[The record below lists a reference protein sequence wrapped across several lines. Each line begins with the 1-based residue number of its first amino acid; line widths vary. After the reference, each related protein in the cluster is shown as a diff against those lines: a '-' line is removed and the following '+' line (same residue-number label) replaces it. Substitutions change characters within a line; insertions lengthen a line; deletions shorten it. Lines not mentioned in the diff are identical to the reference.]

1 MISCGVD
8 RLRLIRLHGGEQS
21 LQEQDLVLAEV
32 VRDGVI
38 QRGCDDQVRGLASD
52 HGDAAGGGF
61 GVLFPLI
68 GFGDHEHIIGAVICA
83 QSIGGDIGVHDR
95 VNHPAIGQ
103 PDANADDDSGDDRD
117 PVR

>member
-1 MISCGVD
+1 MTRRDALDRATAALAGVA
-8 RLRLIRLHGGEQS
+8 L
-21 LQEQDLVLAEV
+21 
-32 VRDGVI
+32 
-38 QRGCDDQVRGLASD
+38 
-52 HGDAAGGGF
+52 GDAMGM
-61 GVLFPLI
+61 PTQTMTR
-68 GFGDHEHIIGAVICA
+68 AVICA